1 MAESRTDYQVVRDHL
16 LEFYDQYFDLAKL
29 MFSEKEVDQ
38 LRITVDARK
47 KQIVDKEFTLVVI
60 GEMKHGKSTFL
71 NALLRKPAFPKDV
84 REATAAV
91 TFMKHN
97 DRISATHPE
106 WQNKA
111 VVEFYDKP
119 LAVVDHLELEKY
131 TTCLHQ
137 GELNVAEDVKSV
149 TIYTD
154 SQFVEDGVIVVDT
167 PGTNTTNAK
176 HEQITYSQIDRSNAA
191 VFLFKA
197 GEAGKASDYSFL
209 VDTSKKIDKF
219 FFVVNRID
227 EVGGIEEA
235 GRIIEDIQRKVSDR
249 PELSR
254 LFASKEFYPTSGL
267 LALLARYPE
276 YIPNEKFKKDVWDA
290 FYQDDPAKK
299 AELLKESGMEKF
311 ENDLLDFLFKGERTR
326 EFLNSHFTFLENK
339 ISDAKHSLQDR
350 LNVLNSS
357 TKLKDL
363 EQQKAILDAEMEKQK
378 SKMASASDD
387 LISRLQS
394 TLKDFIESSN
404 TEINTILDRF
414 QMDLDS
420 ILSAKVLETQWPE
433 LNNQVNHIISRFMAK
448 NQFDLKGQIQDVFRS
463 ADSRLRG
470 ELNKSLSAANIL
482 AFPEAQAIEIGI
494 QRPEMVFQEQED
506 LKKAEKEIA
515 GLNAEISKLNEQAD
529 EFAANEKKLADLE
542 NKRDQVKEDA
552 LRKNQ
557 MLGKCPEA
565 RRIVDSPECD
575 REVKRGGLLGGLM
588 NILFGPK
595 QVHCAEEYHYD
606 NSPIKKYEEDKEKL
620 QKWEKTQL
628 AKIEA
633 EIEKHSSNLTEQE
646 KSVKRLKYKRQL
658 QEESLKHK
666 RELKRILDQKTA
678 DAEAQSVVSNKLR
691 LKNNLD
697 QALREYCGEL
707 EKLVSNCTMWA
718 DSYIAD
724 IQFALN
730 ESMDSK
736 RAELAE
742 LEALLGAEKS
752 KKAEALRQI
761 QSAEQ
766 ACSQLSSDFDDLKKQ
781 AALLKQ
787 VTE

>member
-16 LEFYDQYFDLAKL
+16 LDFYDKYFDLAKL
-29 MFSEKEVDQ
+29 MFSEKETDQ
-38 LRITVDARK
+38 LRITVDTRK

-71 NALLRKPAFPKDV
+71 NALLQKPAFPKDV

-97 DRISATHPE
+97 DRISAVHPE

-154 SQFVEDGVIVVDT
+154 SKFVEDGVIVVDT
-167 PGTNTTNAK
+167 PGTNTTNVK

-209 VDTSKKIDKF
+209 EDTSKKIDKF

-227 EVGGIEEA
+227 EAGGIEYA
-235 GRIIEDIQRKVSDR
+235 GRIIEDIKRKVSDR
-249 PELSR
+249 PELAK
-254 LFASKEFYPTSGL
+254 LFASKDFYPTSGL

-276 YIPNEKFKKDVWDA
+276 YIPNEKFKEKDWDA
-290 FYQDDPAKK
+290 LYQNDPARK

-339 ISDAKHSLQDR
+339 ISDAQHTLQER

-363 EQQKAILDAEMEKQK
+363 EQKKAILDAEMEKQK

-394 TLKDFIESSN
+394 TLKEFIGSSN
-404 TEINTILDRF
+404 TEVNLILDRF

-420 ILSAKVLETQWPE
+420 ILSAQVLETQWPE

-482 AFPEAQAIEIGI
+482 VLPEVQAIEIGI
-494 QRPEMVFQEQED
+494 QRPEMVFRETED
-506 LKKAEKEIA
+506 LTKTEKEIA
-515 GLNAEISKLNEQAD
+515 NFNAEISKLNEQED
-529 EFAANEKKLADLE
+529 EWAANKKKLADLE
-542 NKRDQVKEDA
+542 NKRNQLTEVA
-552 LRKNQ
+552 LRKHQ
-557 MLGKCPEA
+557 MLGQCPEA
-565 RRIVDSPECD
+565 QKIIDSPECD
-575 REVKRGGLLGGLM
+575 KEVYRKGVIGGAM
-588 NILFGPK
+588 NFLFGPK

-606 NSPIKKYEEDKEKL
+606 NSPIRKYEEDKNRL
-620 QKWEKTQL
+620 QKWEEAQL

-633 EIEKHSSNLTEQE
+633 DIEKHSNNLTEQE
-646 KSVKRLKYKRQL
+646 KSVRKLNNIKRL
-658 QEESLKHK
+658 QEEALKHK
-666 RELKRILDQKTA
+666 RDLKRILDQKTA
-678 DAEAQSVVSNKLR
+678 DADAQSVVSNKLC
-691 LKNNLD
+691 LKNILD
-697 QALREYCGEL
+697 QALREYCEEL
-707 EKLVSNCTMWA
+707 EKLVSNCAIWA

-724 IQFALN
+724 IQFTLN

-752 KKAEALRQI
+752 KKDEALRQI
-761 QSAEQ
+761 QCAEQ
-766 ACSQLSSDFDDLKKQ
+766 ACSRLSSDFNDLKKQ
-781 AALLKQ
+781 AASLKQ